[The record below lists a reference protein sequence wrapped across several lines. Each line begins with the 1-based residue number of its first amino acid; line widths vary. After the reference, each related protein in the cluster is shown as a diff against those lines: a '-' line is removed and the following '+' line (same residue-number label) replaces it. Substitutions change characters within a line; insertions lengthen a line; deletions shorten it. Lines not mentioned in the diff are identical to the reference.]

1 MLVAVSLNRG
11 LVIVEMEF
19 SKLLFID
26 TLQLK
31 RLLLRNLEKV
41 LQDLLESLE
50 AEIEAKEAI

>member
-1 MLVAVSLNRG
+1 
-11 LVIVEMEF
+11 MEF